1 MDQHNDNDLIQHLFD
16 SFSTIFKTIYIFFW
30 NITPHK

>member
-1 MDQHNDNDLIQHLFD
+1 MVQHNDNDLIQHLFD
-16 SFSTIFKTIYIFFW
+16 SFSTIFKTIFFW